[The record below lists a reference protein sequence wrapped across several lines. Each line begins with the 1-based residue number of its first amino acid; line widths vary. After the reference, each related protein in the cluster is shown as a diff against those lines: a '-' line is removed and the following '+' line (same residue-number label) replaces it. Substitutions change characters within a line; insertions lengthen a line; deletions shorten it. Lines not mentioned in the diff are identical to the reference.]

1 MLTVDEIPASFLSP
15 TVTATAV
22 LIRQTSD
29 YRSKHKAQ
37 YTSVG
42 LIDVLQKQPFNE
54 QIHVRLLGL
63 LMCTVLCALIQR
75 PLRPASVFSMI
86 TSRKVR
92 SITIGLTLKMICKGI
107 SQNL

>member
-42 LIDVLQKQPFNE
+42 LIDVN
-54 QIHVRLLGL
+54 
-63 LMCTVLCALIQR
+63 
-75 PLRPASVFSMI
+75 VF
-86 TSRKVR
+86 VH
-92 SITIGLTLKMICKGI
+92 
-107 SQNL
+107 